1 MSNSDL
7 GILVYA
13 CFVVALLFWSNLSD
27 QEAQEVDLSEEGY
40 TVIELSERQYT
51 ANQKFID
58 SLVANHKANVV
69 SYRED
74 VTLEVDQSYASAF
87 IGIKNPPT
95 PLKWIVAEI
104 VIGVVITGV
113 VIWQVYV
120 FASRPPY

>member
-27 QEAQEVDLSEEGY
+27 QEAQEVDLSKEGY

-58 SLVANHKANVV
+58 SLVANHEANVV
-69 SYRED
+69 SYKEN
-74 VTLEVDQSYASAF
+74 VTLVYLR
-87 IGIKNPPT
+87 NPP
-95 PLKWIVAEI
+95 A
-104 VIGVVITGV
+104 
-113 VIWQVYV
+113 
-120 FASRPPY
+120 